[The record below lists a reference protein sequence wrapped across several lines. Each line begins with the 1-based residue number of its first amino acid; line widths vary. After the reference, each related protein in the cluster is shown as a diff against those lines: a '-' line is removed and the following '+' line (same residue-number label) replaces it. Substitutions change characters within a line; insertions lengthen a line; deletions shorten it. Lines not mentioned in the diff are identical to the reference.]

1 MILFYRSWAAGL
13 CSCLVCKYRS
23 QRYSQN
29 INLAASLLLLFF
41 ACHVHVID
49 AQVDLAK
56 GMPMDGVQGVNKT
69 RVIKWCEM
77 QVCVGWGEMN
87 GE

>member
-1 MILFYRSWAAGL
+1 MSVVLVMID
-13 CSCLVCKYRS
+13 
-23 QRYSQN
+23 
-29 INLAASLLLLFF
+29 
-41 ACHVHVID
+41 D

-77 QVCVGWGEMN
+77 QVSELLVKMKGEWKR
-87 GE
+87 